1 MQTTAT
7 TRRASA
13 MPASGQYDTWTIEE
27 LRAFAAQLQLRDAH
41 TRSRGELLD
50 ILTPRRPG
58 GREHAAAPKQ
68 AL

>member
-1 MQTTAT
+1 
-7 TRRASA
+7 

-58 GREHAAAPKQ
+58 GREHAAAPTQ